1 MTTAL
6 SFQPSASMLYVSPIV
21 EALRGRPRLVFW
33 TATLTQALLWVLVPS
48 LFYAS
53 PPGEVP
59 LVLAVG
65 HEWQLGSAYG
75 PPLAYWLA
83 ELAFRL
89 AGGSVVGVYLLSQ
102 ACVVTT
108 FWAVFALGRAIVGLT
123 HAALAVLLMVGIS
136 AFAVPSPDF
145 GPAVL
150 AMPLTALALL
160 SYWRAVGEGHRGSW
174 IALGI
179 VLGLLMLTTYFGA
192 ILLALIVVFTLA
204 TERGRATLRDFYPY
218 VAMLIACVV
227 ALPHLVWLLDRRFA
241 VLAAAA
247 DATIAASVIE
257 WLKLLAA
264 LIAAH
269 AGLAVLV
276 IVAGILVADRK
287 AAVPEF
293 VRQPVDPFPKLFVYT
308 FALAP
313 AVVAALIAAIG
324 GQADLPGGMGALV
337 VLSGLAV
344 IVLTGD
350 VIRLYHQNI
359 AGWTWAALL
368 VGPPA
373 LAVVSIIVLPWTLAM
388 ELKVNEPAADMGRF
402 FTESFNRRTGKPLAI
417 VVGDG
422 RLASLVA
429 LASPQRPSVLIDA
442 AYERAPW
449 VSEAH
454 VRAKGAIVV
463 WPIADAAGA
472 PPAHIRARFPDLV
485 PEVPHAFERAFQGRL
500 PLMRVGWAMIRPQT
514 GE

>member
-1 MTTAL
+1 
-6 SFQPSASMLYVSPIV
+6 MLYVSPIV

-83 ELAFRL
+83 EVAFRL
-89 AGGSVVGVYLLSQ
+89 TGGSVIGVYLLSQ

-108 FWAVFALGRAIVGLT
+108 FWAVFALGCAIVGLT

-136 AFAVPSPDF
+136 AFAAPSPDF

-160 SYWRAVGEGHRGSW
+160 FYWRAVGEGHLHSW
-174 IALGI
+174 PALGV

-192 ILLALIVVFTLA
+192 ILLACVMLFTLA
-204 TERGRATLRDFYPY
+204 TERGRATLVGLYPY
-218 VAMLIACVV
+218 IAVLICCIV
-227 ALPHLVWLLDRRFA
+227 ALPHLLWLYDRHFVVGA
-241 VLAAAA
+241 GSS
-247 DATIAASVIE
+247 DATIAAGVIE

-264 LIAAH
+264 LAAEH
-269 AGLAVLV
+269 AGLVVLV
-276 IVAGILVADRK
+276 IVAGALVADRS

-293 VRQPVDPFPKLFVYT
+293 VRAPVDPFAKIFVYA

-313 AVVAALIAAIG
+313 AIVAALIAAIG
-324 GQADLPGGMGALV
+324 GQADPPGGAGALV

-344 IVLTGD
+344 IVLAGD
-350 VIRLYHQNI
+350 VIRLYRQN
-359 AGWTWAALL
+359 AASWTWVGLL
-368 VGPPA
+368 VGPPV
-373 LAVVSIIVLPWTLAM
+373 LAVVSIIVLPWTVGT
-388 ELKVNEPAADMGRF
+388 ELKVNEPGAAMGRF

-422 RLASLVA
+422 RLAGLVA

-442 AYERAPW
+442 AHERAPW
-449 VSEAH
+449 VSEAD

-463 WPIADAAGA
+463 WPIADGAGA

-485 PEVPHAFERAFQGRL
+485 PDVPRAFERAFQGRL
-500 PLMRVGWAMIRPQT
+500 PLLRVGWAMIRPQA

>member
-1 MTTAL
+1 MTNAL

-192 ILLALIVVFTLA
+192 ILLALIVV
-204 TERGRATLRDFYPY
+204 
-218 VAMLIACVV
+218 
-227 ALPHLVWLLDRRFA
+227 
-241 VLAAAA
+241 
-247 DATIAASVIE
+247 
-257 WLKLLAA
+257 
-264 LIAAH
+264 
-269 AGLAVLV
+269 
-276 IVAGILVADRK
+276 
-287 AAVPEF
+287 
-293 VRQPVDPFPKLFVYT
+293 
-308 FALAP
+308 
-313 AVVAALIAAIG
+313 
-324 GQADLPGGMGALV
+324 
-337 VLSGLAV
+337 
-344 IVLTGD
+344 
-350 VIRLYHQNI
+350 
-359 AGWTWAALL
+359 
-368 VGPPA
+368 
-373 LAVVSIIVLPWTLAM
+373 
-388 ELKVNEPAADMGRF
+388 
-402 FTESFNRRTGKPLAI
+402 
-417 VVGDG
+417 
-422 RLASLVA
+422 
-429 LASPQRPSVLIDA
+429 
-442 AYERAPW
+442 
-449 VSEAH
+449 
-454 VRAKGAIVV
+454 
-463 WPIADAAGA
+463 
-472 PPAHIRARFPDLV
+472 
-485 PEVPHAFERAFQGRL
+485 
-500 PLMRVGWAMIRPQT
+500 
-514 GE
+514 

>member
-1 MTTAL
+1 MTNAL

-123 HAALAVLLMVGIS
+123 HAALAELLMVGIS

-145 GPAVL
+145 GP
-150 AMPLTALALL
+150 ALL

-174 IALGI
+174 IALSI

-241 VLAAAA
+241 VLAGTG
-247 DATIAASVIE
+247 DGTIAAGMIE
-257 WLKLLAA
+257 WFKLLAA
-264 LIAAH
+264 LIAEH

-293 VRQPVDPFPKLFVYT
+293 VREPVDPFAKLFVYAFT
-308 FALAP
+308 LAP

-324 GQADLPGGMGALV
+324 GQADPPGGMGALV

-344 IVLTGD
+344 IVLAGD

-373 LAVVSIIVLPWTLAM
+373 LAVITIIVLPWTLAM
-388 ELKVNEPAADMGRF
+388 ELKVNEPAVYMDRA
-402 FTESFNRRTGKPLAI
+402 FTE
-417 VVGDG
+417 
-422 RLASLVA
+422 
-429 LASPQRPSVLIDA
+429 
-442 AYERAPW
+442 
-449 VSEAH
+449 
-454 VRAKGAIVV
+454 
-463 WPIADAAGA
+463 
-472 PPAHIRARFPDLV
+472 
-485 PEVPHAFERAFQGRL
+485 
-500 PLMRVGWAMIRPQT
+500 
-514 GE
+514 